1 MYHSFITINDTPSNI
16 VYINIITKTNNS
28 NSVTNKCNLKHN
40 TYQQNL
46 LPFHRSPELFV
57 VSIYIYEFPCICTYA
72 CVYSFIHD
80 ENYTQLKYIID
91 DNNINEDAE
100 RSDSDDDVSKNGD
113 KSDAD
118 YNTSDVENISDTV
131 IT

>member
-1 MYHSFITINDTPSNI
+1 M
-16 VYINIITKTNNS
+16 
-28 NSVTNKCNLKHN
+28 
-40 TYQQNL
+40 
-46 LPFHRSPELFV
+46 
-57 VSIYIYEFPCICTYA
+57 
-72 CVYSFIHD
+72 YSFIHD